1 MREVAEERPAWAWI
15 DLSALRHNARRA
27 IACAAGRSVIAVV
40 KADAYGH
47 GAEPVARVLL
57 QEGVGRLAVV
67 SVAEGAKLRRAGIM
81 APILLLGGLDDGPT
95 AERAVKWGLTPVLH
109 DLRGLE
115 LARRYARSD
124 SPLSV
129 EVEIDTGMRRM
140 GVSREAAPAFLEK
153 LRATPQLVL
162 SGLFSHLACADAI
175 DPEPSRAQWSLLAE
189 IVDAYVARG
198 AARPGVHMANSAG
211 LLRLP
216 ELEGKGAGDPESRF
230 AADPRSPLVTQAVRP
245 GLMLFGVSPF
255 VGPPA
260 VAGLEAVAGPRAVA
274 GPGAVVGRGAEA
286 LELEPVMTLAA
297 RVVATRRVARG
308 ESVGYG
314 ATWRAA
320 RATTIATLPLG
331 YADGIPRAAA
341 SGGGRVFLAG
351 AMRPIVGRA
360 SMDYIGVE
368 VADAPVEVG
377 DVATVFGRTPEG
389 LRIPVEDFAS
399 AAGTLG
405 YEILVGIGARVPR
418 RYGEGA
424 PPAEPPAFDR
434 AV

>member
-15 DLSALRHNARRA
+15 DLAALRHNARRA

-47 GAEPVARVLL
+47 GAEPVARTLL
-57 QEGVGRLAVV
+57 QEGVGRLAIV

-81 APILLLGGLDDGPT
+81 APILLLGGLDDGAS
-95 AERAVKWGLTPVLH
+95 AERAIKWGLTPVLH

-115 LARRYARSD
+115 LARRFARPD

-140 GVSREAAPAFLEK
+140 GLAREAAPAFLDK

-175 DPEPSRAQWSLLAE
+175 DPEPSRAQWAQLGDV
-189 IVDAYVARG
+189 VDAVVARG
-198 AARPGVHMANSAG
+198 AVRPSVHMANSAG

-216 ELEGKGAGDPESRF
+216 ELEGKGAGDGEVR
-230 AADPRSPLVTQAVRP
+230 AGDPRSPLVTQAVRP

-255 VGPPA
+255 M
-260 VAGLEAVAGPRAVA
+260 
-274 GPGAVVGRGAEA
+274 GPGAVLGRSAEA
-286 LELEPVMTLAA
+286 LDLEPVMTLAA
-297 RVVATRRVARG
+297 RVVATRRVSRG
-308 ESVGYG
+308 EAVGYG
-314 ATWRAA
+314 STWRAV
-320 RATTIATLPLG
+320 RTTTVATLPLG
-331 YADGIPRAAA
+331 YADGIPRSAAT
-341 SGGGRVFLAG
+341 GGGRVFLAG

-377 DVATVFGRTPEG
+377 DVATIFGRTPEG
-389 LRIPVEDFAS
+389 LRIPVEDFAG

-424 PPAEPPAFDR
+424 PPAEPPLFDR

>member
-1 MREVAEERPAWAWI
+1 MREVAEERPVWAWI
-15 DLSALRHNARRA
+15 DLAALRHNARRA

-47 GAEPVARVLL
+47 GAEQVARALL

-81 APILLLGGLDDGPT
+81 APILLMGGLDDVPA

-109 DLRGLE
+109 DERGFE
-115 LARRYARSD
+115 LARRFARPD
-124 SPLSV
+124 TPLSV

-140 GVSREAAPAFLEK
+140 GVTRERAPAFLAQ

-162 SGLFSHLACADAI
+162 SGLFSHLACGDAI
-175 DPEPSRAQWSLLAE
+175 DPAPSREQWAQLAAV
-189 IVDAYVARG
+189 VDEHVAKG
-198 AARPGVHMANSAG
+198 GVRPSVHMVNSAG

-216 ELEGKGAGDPESRF
+216 ELEGKGAGEGESRGQGNP
-230 AADPRSPLVTQAVRP
+230 DCILVTQAVRP
-245 GLMLFGVSPF
+245 GLMLYGVSP
-255 VGPPA
+255 
-260 VAGLEAVAGPRAVA
+260 LM
-274 GPGAVVGRGAEA
+274 GPGAVLGRPAEA
-286 LELEPVMTLAA
+286 LDLEPVMTLAA
-297 RVVATRRVARG
+297 RVVSTRRVARG
-308 ESVGYG
+308 EAVGYG
-314 ATWRAA
+314 STWRAA
-320 RATTIATLPLG
+320 RATTVATLPLG

-341 SGGGRVFLAG
+341 SGGGKVFLAG
-351 AMRPIVGRA
+351 ALRPIVGRA

-368 VADAPVEVG
+368 VADAPVQIG

-389 LRIPVEDFAS
+389 VRIPVEDFAA

-424 PPAEPPAFDR
+424 PPAEPPLFDR

>member
-15 DLSALRHNARRA
+15 DLAALRHNARRA

-47 GAEPVARVLL
+47 GAEPVARTLL
-57 QEGVGRLAVV
+57 QEGVGRLAIV

-81 APILLLGGLDDGPT
+81 APILLLGGLDDGAS

-115 LARRYARSD
+115 LARRFARPD

-140 GVSREAAPAFLEK
+140 GLAREAAPAFLDK

-175 DPEPSRAQWSLLAE
+175 DPEPSRAQWAQLGDV
-189 IVDAYVARG
+189 VDAVVARG
-198 AARPGVHMANSAG
+198 AARPSVHMANSAG

-216 ELEGKGAGDPESRF
+216 ELEGKGAGDGEVR
-230 AADPRSPLVTQAVRP
+230 AGDPRSPLVTQAVRP

-255 VGPPA
+255 M
-260 VAGLEAVAGPRAVA
+260 
-274 GPGAVVGRGAEA
+274 GPGAVLGRSAEA
-286 LELEPVMTLAA
+286 LDLEPVMTLAA
-297 RVVATRRVARG
+297 RVVATRRVSRG
-308 ESVGYG
+308 EAVGYG

-320 RATTIATLPLG
+320 RTTTVATLPLG
-331 YADGIPRAAA
+331 YADGIPRSAAT
-341 SGGGRVFLAG
+341 GGGRVFLAG

-377 DVATVFGRTPEG
+377 DVATIFGRTPEG
-389 LRIPVEDFAS
+389 LRIPVEDFAG

-424 PPAEPPAFDR
+424 PPAEPPLFDR

>member
-1 MREVAEERPAWAWI
+1 MREAAEERPVWAWI
-15 DLSALRHNARRA
+15 DLAALRHNARRA

-47 GAEPVARVLL
+47 GAEQVARALL

-81 APILLLGGLDDGPT
+81 APILLMGGLDD
-95 AERAVKWGLTPVLH
+95 AALASRAVKWGLTPVLH
-109 DLRGLE
+109 DVRGLE
-115 LARRYARSD
+115 LARRFARTD

-129 EVEIDTGMRRM
+129 EVEVDTGMRRM
-140 GVSREAAPAFLEK
+140 GVPRERAPAFLAQ

-175 DPEPSRAQWSLLAE
+175 DPEPARAQWALLAE
-189 IVDAYVARG
+189 VVDDHVARG
-198 AARPGVHMANSAG
+198 GFRPSVHMANSAG

-216 ELEGKGAGDPESRF
+216 DLEGKGARDSDLGGGGEWGCG
-230 AADPRSPLVTQAVRP
+230 LVTQAVRP
-245 GLMLFGVSPF
+245 GLMLYGVSPF
-255 VGPPA
+255 I
-260 VAGLEAVAGPRAVA
+260 
-274 GPGAVVGRGAEA
+274 GPGAVLGRGAEA
-286 LELEPVMTLAA
+286 LDLEPVMTLAA

-314 ATWRAA
+314 GTWRAA
-320 RATTIATLPLG
+320 RATTVATLPLG

-341 SGGGRVFLAG
+341 TGGGRVFLAG
-351 AMRPIVGRA
+351 ALRSIVGRA
-360 SMDYIGVE
+360 SMDYIGVD
-368 VADAPVEVG
+368 VGDAAVEVG

-389 LRIPVEDFAS
+389 VRVPVEDFAS
-399 AAGTLG
+399 GAGTLG

-418 RYGEGA
+418 HYGEGA
-424 PPAEPPAFDR
+424 PPAEPPLFDR

>member
-81 APILLLGGLDDGPT
+81 APILLLGGLDDAPA

-115 LARRYARSD
+115 LARRYARAD

-140 GVSREAAPAFLEK
+140 GVARESAPAFLER

-175 DPEPSRAQWSLLAE
+175 DPEPSRAQWALLAE

-198 AARPGVHMANSAG
+198 AVRPSVHMANSAG

-230 AADPRSPLVTQAVRP
+230 AADPRLPLVTQAVRP

-255 VGPPA
+255 I
-260 VAGLEAVAGPRAVA
+260 GLEAVVGPEAVL
-274 GPGAVVGRGAEA
+274 GRGAEA

-331 YADGIPRAAA
+331 YADGVPRAAA
-341 SGGGRVFLAG
+341 SGGARVFLAG

-377 DVATVFGRTPEG
+377 DIATIFGRTPEG
-389 LRIPVEDFAS
+389 LRIPVEDFAT

-418 RYGEGA
+418 RYGEGE

>member
-1 MREVAEERPAWAWI
+1 V
-15 DLSALRHNARRA
+15 L
-27 IACAAGRSVIAVV
+27 AVV

-47 GAEPVARVLL
+47 GAEPVARTLL

-81 APILLLGGLDDGPT
+81 APILLLGGLDDGAS

-115 LARRYARSD
+115 LARRFARPD

-140 GVSREAAPAFLEK
+140 GLAREGAAAFLDRV
-153 LRATPQLVL
+153 RATPQLVL

-175 DPEPSRAQWSLLAE
+175 DPEPSRAQWAQLSDV
-189 IVDAYVARG
+189 VDAYVARG
-198 AARPGVHMANSAG
+198 AVRPSVHMANSAG

-216 ELEGKGAGDPESRF
+216 ELEGKGAGDGDAR
-230 AADPRSPLVTQAVRP
+230 AGDPRSPLVTQAVRP

-255 VGPPA
+255 M
-260 VAGLEAVAGPRAVA
+260 
-274 GPGAVVGRGAEA
+274 GPGAVVGRSAEA

-297 RVVATRRVARG
+297 RVVSTRRVARG
-308 ESVGYG
+308 EAVGYG

-320 RATTIATLPLG
+320 RATTVATLPLG
-331 YADGIPRAAA
+331 YADGIPRSAAT
-341 SGGGRVFLAG
+341 GGGRVFLAG

-389 LRIPVEDFAS
+389 LRIPVEEFAS

-424 PPAEPPAFDR
+424 PPAEPPLFDR

>member
-15 DLSALRHNARRA
+15 DLAALRHNARRA

-47 GAEPVARVLL
+47 GAEPVARTLL

-81 APILLLGGLDDGPT
+81 APILLLGGLDDGAS

-115 LARRYARSD
+115 LARRFARPD

-140 GVSREAAPAFLEK
+140 GLAREGAAAFLDRV
-153 LRATPQLVL
+153 RATPQLVL

-175 DPEPSRAQWSLLAE
+175 DPEPSRAQWAQLSDV
-189 IVDAYVARG
+189 VDAYVARG
-198 AARPGVHMANSAG
+198 AVRPSVHMANSAG

-216 ELEGKGAGDPESRF
+216 ELEGKGAGDGDAR
-230 AADPRSPLVTQAVRP
+230 AGDPRSPLVTQAVRP

-255 VGPPA
+255 M
-260 VAGLEAVAGPRAVA
+260 
-274 GPGAVVGRGAEA
+274 GPGAVVGRSAEA

-297 RVVATRRVARG
+297 RVVSTRRVARG
-308 ESVGYG
+308 EAVGYG

-320 RATTIATLPLG
+320 RATTVATLPLG
-331 YADGIPRAAA
+331 YADGIPRSAAT
-341 SGGGRVFLAG
+341 GGGRVFLAG

-389 LRIPVEDFAS
+389 LRIPVEEFAS

-424 PPAEPPAFDR
+424 PPAEPPLFDR

>member
-140 GVSREAAPAFLEK
+140 GVAREAAPAFLEK

-175 DPEPSRAQWSLLAE
+175 DPEPSRAQWGLLAE
-189 IVDAYVARG
+189 VVDAYVARG
-198 AARPGVHMANSAG
+198 AVRPSVHMANSAG

-255 VGPPA
+255 F
-260 VAGLEAVAGPRAVA
+260 
-274 GPGAVVGRGAEA
+274 GPGAVVGRGAES

-389 LRIPVEDFAS
+389 QRIPVEDFA
-399 AAGTLG
+399 ATAGTLG

>member
-47 GAEPVARVLL
+47 GAEPIARVLL

-115 LARRYARSD
+115 LARRYARAD

-140 GVSREAAPAFLEK
+140 GVAREAAPAFLEK

-175 DPEPSRAQWSLLAE
+175 DPEPSRAQWALLAE
-189 IVDAYVARG
+189 VVEAHVARG
-198 AARPGVHMANSAG
+198 AVRPGVHMANSAG

-255 VGPPA
+255 I
-260 VAGLEAVAGPRAVA
+260 GLEAVI
-274 GPGAVVGRGAEA
+274 GRGAEA
-286 LELEPVMTLAA
+286 LDLEPVMTLAA

-341 SGGGRVFLAG
+341 GGGRVFLAG

-389 LRIPVEDFAS
+389 QRIPVEDFAS

-418 RYGEGA
+418 RYGEGP

>member
-1 MREVAEERPAWAWI
+1 
-15 DLSALRHNARRA
+15 
-27 IACAAGRSVIAVV
+27 
-40 KADAYGH
+40 
-47 GAEPVARVLL
+47 
-57 QEGVGRLAVV
+57 
-67 SVAEGAKLRRAGIM
+67 
-81 APILLLGGLDDGPT
+81 
-95 AERAVKWGLTPVLH
+95 
-109 DLRGLE
+109 
-115 LARRYARSD
+115 
-124 SPLSV
+124 
-129 EVEIDTGMRRM
+129 
-140 GVSREAAPAFLEK
+140 
-153 LRATPQLVL
+153 VL

-175 DPEPSRAQWSLLAE
+175 DPEPSRAQWAQLSDV
-189 IVDAYVARG
+189 VDAYVARG
-198 AARPGVHMANSAG
+198 AVRPSVHMANSAG

-216 ELEGKGAGDPESRF
+216 ELEGKGAGDGDAR
-230 AADPRSPLVTQAVRP
+230 AGDPRSPLVTQAVRP

-255 VGPPA
+255 M
-260 VAGLEAVAGPRAVA
+260 
-274 GPGAVVGRGAEA
+274 GPGAVVGRSAEA

-297 RVVATRRVARG
+297 RVVSTRRVARG
-308 ESVGYG
+308 EAVGYG

-320 RATTIATLPLG
+320 RATTVATLPLG
-331 YADGIPRAAA
+331 YADGIPRSAAT
-341 SGGGRVFLAG
+341 GGGRVFLAG

-389 LRIPVEDFAS
+389 LRIPVEEFAS

-424 PPAEPPAFDR
+424 PPAEPPLFDR